1 MESIIRYRI
10 VLGSYFDIISARKKI
25 NEMNEKGIDCTII
38 EEVKNNMVNYKVVET
53 KIYFKDLALLEVN
66 KLRYKKIYSFVEI
79 IN

>member
-1 MESIIRYRI
+1 MESIRYRI
-10 VLGSYFDIISARKKI
+10 VLGSYFDILSARKKVD
-25 NEMNEKGIDCTII
+25 EMNKKGVDCTIV
-38 EEVKNNMVNYKVVET
+38 EEVKNNTVNYKVVET